1 MIAGEGRAAACARP
15 IQNNQGNTMNGAD
28 SLCDTLLANDVDVCF
43 ANPGT
48 SEMHF
53 VAALDRKPKMRCV
66 LGLFEGVVTGA
77 ADGYARMADKPAA
90 TLLHLGPG
98 LGNGLANLH
107 NAKRARTPMVNIVG
121 DHATYH
127 VQYDAPLTSDVEGV
141 ARPMSHWVK
150 RGMSAESMSA
160 DAAEAIAVARR
171 HPGNIATLILPANS
185 AWTELPSD
193 SQVVKV
199 VDEAVP
205 HTTIEAVR
213 AAAKAIRSGEVTTLM
228 LGSTALRQ
236 RALDTAGRIA
246 RATGVRLLSETSNR
260 RIERGG
266 DRTPVDRLPYPID
279 LAVAKLKDVR
289 HLVLVG
295 AKAPVGFFAYPGKPS
310 LLAPEDCEKIVLA
323 TVEQDLAHALEWL
336 ADELGIAA
344 DAPRMAAPAPA
355 YEVPASGKLTGAA
368 VNILVAH
375 HLPDNAIVC
384 DESIT
389 QGREFPIYSA
399 SSAPHDW
406 LMLTG
411 GAIGIG
417 LPLAAGAA
425 VACPDR
431 KVITL
436 QADGSGMYTLQA
448 LWTQARENLDCLT
461 VILANRSYATLHG
474 EMKNVGVQEPGR
486 NARRMLDLEE
496 PYLDWA
502 HLARGMGVEAVS
514 VDTVEGF
521 ARALQD
527 GLKRRGPFLIEALI

>member
-1 MIAGEGRAAACARP
+1 M
-15 IQNNQGNTMNGAD
+15 
-28 SLCDTLLANDVDVCF
+28 
-43 ANPGT
+43 
-48 SEMHF
+48 
-53 VAALDRKPKMRCV
+53 
-66 LGLFEGVVTGA
+66 
-77 ADGYARMADKPAA
+77 
-90 TLLHLGPG
+90 
-98 LGNGLANLH
+98 
-107 NAKRARTPMVNIVG
+107 
-121 DHATYH
+121 
-127 VQYDAPLTSDVEGV
+127 
-141 ARPMSHWVK
+141 
-150 RGMSAESMSA
+150 
-160 DAAEAIAVARR
+160 
-171 HPGNIATLILPANS
+171 
-185 AWTELPSD
+185 
-193 SQVVKV
+193 
-199 VDEAVP
+199 
-205 HTTIEAVR
+205 
-213 AAAKAIRSGEVTTLM
+213 
-228 LGSTALRQ
+228 
-236 RALDTAGRIA
+236 
-246 RATGVRLLSETSNR
+246 SETSNR
-260 RIERGG
+260 RVERGG
-266 DRTPVDRLPYPID
+266 DRTPVERLPYPID

-295 AKAPVGFFAYPGKPS
+295 ARAPVGFFAYPGKPS

-344 DAPRMAAPAPA
+344 DAPCLAAPAPA

-375 HLPDNAIVC
+375 HLPENAIVC

-496 PYLDWA
+496 PYLDWT

>member
-1 MIAGEGRAAACARP
+1 MAYAAAWPTKAGGDGCCTWGRAW
-15 IQNNQGNTMNGAD
+15 
-28 SLCDTLLANDVDVCF
+28 
-43 ANPGT
+43 
-48 SEMHF
+48 
-53 VAALDRKPKMRCV
+53 
-66 LGLFEGVVTGA
+66 
-77 ADGYARMADKPAA
+77 A
-90 TLLHLGPG
+90 TAWPTCTTPS
-98 LGNGLANLH
+98 A
-107 NAKRARTPMVNIVG
+107 RARRSVNIVG

-185 AWTELPSD
+185 AWTELPAD
-193 SQVVKV
+193 TAVAKV

-213 AAAKAIRSGEVTTLM
+213 AAAKAIRSGETTTLL
-228 LGSTALRQ
+228 LGSTALRE
-236 RALDTAGRIA
+236 RALKAAGRIA

-344 DAPRMAAPAPA
+344 DARKFTPHVTLARLRNSSPADVAKYLSARGNFQTAPFRVGRFVLMSSRDSVGGGPYVIEEAWPLTGADARPAAAPAAATPA
-355 YEVPASGKLTGAA
+355 KPQDRMVVDA
-368 VNILVAH
+368 
-375 HLPDNAIVC
+375 
-384 DESIT
+384 
-389 QGREFPIYSA
+389 RELGP
-399 SSAPHDW
+399 
-406 LMLTG
+406 
-411 GAIGIG
+411 
-417 LPLAAGAA
+417 
-425 VACPDR
+425 
-431 KVITL
+431 L
-436 QADGSGMYTLQA
+436 QADPGLLHDILGLGDAAQ
-448 LWTQARENLDCLT
+448 QT
-461 VILANRSYATLHG
+461 VGDAEQTRT
-474 EMKNVGVQEPGR
+474 
-486 NARRMLDLEE
+486 
-496 PYLDWA
+496 
-502 HLARGMGVEAVS
+502 
-514 VDTVEGF
+514 
-521 ARALQD
+521 
-527 GLKRRGPFLIEALI
+527 